1 MVGCVIFRL
10 LLNHRQNMFFTARIK
25 SILPGLL
32 VTLLVAVAA
41 KLAEHAEH
49 VWLGG
54 SWIESLVFAILIGV
68 VVRSLFGLAPHF
80 CAGVKFCGKTVLE
93 VAIVLLGASISA
105 QAIGNAGGGLITA
118 IIATV
123 CISLFFSF
131 HIGRALGLSKHLAM
145 LVACGNSIC
154 GNSAIAATAPVID
167 ADADDVAAA
176 ISFTAVLGVVFVFIL
191 PMLYAGFGLSATQYG
206 IFSGLTVYAVPQVL
220 AATAPAGTL
229 AVQVGT
235 LVKLVR
241 VLMLGPVIFT
251 LALIGGRARE
261 TKLPI
266 AQVVPWFII
275 GFIAMMAAR
284 SFGLIPDVIH
294 GGMETTS
301 SFLTILAM
309 AGLGLSVDVRHV
321 LHVGGRVIIAALL
334 SLMFLCALSAGVLA
348 LLGSA

>member
-1 MVGCVIFRL
+1 MVERVIFGL
-10 LLNHRQNMFFTARIK
+10 SLNHRQNMFFNARIK
-25 SILPGLL
+25 PVLPGLML
-32 VTLLVAVAA
+32 TLLVAFVA

-49 VWLGG
+49 VFMGRGWV
-54 SWIESLVFAILIGV
+54 ESLVFAILIGV
-68 VVRSLFGLAPHF
+68 LVRSIFGLAPVF
-80 CAGVKFCGKTVLE
+80 CAGVQFCAKTVLE

-105 QAIGNAGGGLITA
+105 QAIGNAGGGLIAA

-123 CISLFFSF
+123 CISLFVSF
-131 HIGRALGLSKHLAM
+131 HIGRALGLSKQLSM

-154 GNSAIAATAPVID
+154 GNSAIAATAPVIS
-167 ADADDVAAA
+167 AKSDDVAASIA
-176 ISFTAVLGVVFVFIL
+176 FTAVLGVLFVFAL
-191 PMLYAGFGLSATQYG
+191 PLVHVALGLSPAQYG

-220 AATAPAGTL
+220 AATAPAGAL

-235 LVKLVR
+235 LVKLIR

-275 GFIAMMAAR
+275 GFIVMMAFR
-284 SFGLIPDVIH
+284 SFGILPDIALAP
-294 GGMETTS
+294 MRTAS

-309 AGLGLSVDVRHV
+309 AALGLSVDIRSVM
-321 LHVGGRVIIAALL
+321 HVGGRVIATAIL
-334 SLMFLCALSAGVLA
+334 SLLVLCTLGLLVLII
-348 LLGSA
+348 LT